1 MLTNYAEYF
10 IEFVMIKNRTAT
22 IFTIISLSFVAISGC
37 VSSTAV
43 KDVAVYKPI
52 DVPVLKDKKKIQ
64 FKKVVV
70 KVKRGTEVGT
80 IHAGWFNVPQE
91 KYFWR
96 RGGYFSFDDSDLD
109 VVFREELE
117 SSGYEVVGNPDA
129 LFEDPSDWQ
138 SDFLIAALVR
148 DIKLN
153 LYYPDLGFGDL
164 SRSRGDCFLK
174 VEWQVFSKL
183 TRKVVLTHTTEGS
196 IKQEKPTKYGAD
208 DAVGDAFSIAVRNLL
223 SYQKFFELMTKEEEN
238 KMEGKRVP
246 VELSRAQSKNLDL
259 TNISSS
265 VVSVLAGNSHGS
277 GFIVSKDGYV
287 LTNQHVIGDS
297 KIVRLKFQSGLEI
310 NADVVSINRGRDI
323 ALLKAGHDG
332 SAPLSIKPEIPQLG
346 STVYAIGTPKN
357 LELSQTVTK
366 GSVSGFRT
374 LDGFNFIQSDA
385 AVNPGNSGGP
395 LVDEFGN
402 VVGIAVLKKANAESI
417 GFFIPIADAL
427 RDLEIQF

>member
-1 MLTNYAEYF
+1 MKSMTKYSAILL
-10 IEFVMIKNRTAT
+10 
-22 IFTIISLSFVAISGC
+22 SLLSSFFISGC
-37 VSSTAV
+37 VSSTAIKNVNV
-43 KDVAVYKPI
+43 KKAI
-52 DVPVLKDKKKIQ
+52 EVPVLKEKKKIQ
-64 FKKVVV
+64 FKRVVV

-80 IHAGWFNVPQE
+80 IHGGWFDVPQE

-129 LFEDPSDWQ
+129 LFEDPADWE

-148 DIKLN
+148 DVKLN
-153 LYYPDLGFGDL
+153 LFYPDIGFGDL
-164 SRSRGDCFLK
+164 SRSKGHCFLE

-196 IKQEKPTKYGAD
+196 IKQEKATKYGAD
-208 DAVGDAFSIAVRNLL
+208 DALGDAFSIAVRNLL
-223 SYQKFFELMTKEEEN
+223 AYQKFFELMTKEESN
-238 KMEGKRVP
+238 KMEGKRAP
-246 VELSRAQSKNLDL
+246 VKLNNQLSKELDL

-332 SAPLSIKPEIPQLG
+332 STPLPFKPQIPSLG
-346 STVYAIGTPKN
+346 DTVYAIGTPKD
-357 LELSQTVTK
+357 LKLGQTVTK
-366 GSVSGFRT
+366 GTVSGFRT
-374 LDGFNFIQSDA
+374 ISGFNFIQSDA

-395 LVDEFGN
+395 LIDDKGN
-402 VVGIAVLKKANAESI
+402 VIGIAVLKKANAESL

-427 RDLEIQF
+427 RDLEINF